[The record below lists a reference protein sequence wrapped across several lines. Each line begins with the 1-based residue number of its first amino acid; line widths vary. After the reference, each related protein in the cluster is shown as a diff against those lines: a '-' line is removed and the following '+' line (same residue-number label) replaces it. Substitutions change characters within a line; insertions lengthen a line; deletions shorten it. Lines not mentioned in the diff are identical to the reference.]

1 MWNRIIVKS
10 QARSD
15 EIDGEKKKDE
25 SAKKLNR
32 MLEKNLKIKS

>member
-15 EIDGEKKKDE
+15 EIDGEKKIKMN
-25 SAKKLNR
+25 LQ
-32 MLEKNLKIKS
+32 KN